1 MSAVSSMKI
10 ASKDKKVKKVEK
22 TVKVESDSEPE
33 VVLNEVKKEEKVK
46 AVRKTRTTHNNTF
59 KAVGIKRPS
68 PYTVF
73 MKHYFES
80 LPKGAEKSITQAAK
94 EYKKIKD
101 DPKKM
106 APYMEEYEHLAS
118 EYKNEYNSQ
127 KQAAI
132 DRGDFVVVERVKK
145 PVSAYI
151 LFSMSDEVRNHAKK
165 NGLSITET
173 AKYCGA
179 LWKTMS
185 EEEKE
190 PFNSRALVN
199 KEAAAVNAT
208 VANKKEINA
217 KKAAA
222 TPVKKVTVVS
232 ESESSA
238 ASASESEANNSD
250 ASSDASSDVSSSST
264 KKKGRGKTQSSSKGK
279 AAVAIVEE
287 NETSDA

>member
-1 MSAVSSMKI
+1 
-10 ASKDKKVKKVEK
+10 
-22 TVKVESDSEPE
+22 
-33 VVLNEVKKEEKVK
+33 
-46 AVRKTRTTHNNTF
+46 
-59 KAVGIKRPS
+59 
-68 PYTVF
+68 
-73 MKHYFES
+73 
-80 LPKGAEKSITQAAK
+80 
-94 EYKKIKD
+94 
-101 DPKKM
+101 M

-190 PFNSRALVN
+190 PFNSRALAN

-250 ASSDASSDVSSSST
+250 ASSDASSSST

-287 NETSDA
+287 NDTSDA